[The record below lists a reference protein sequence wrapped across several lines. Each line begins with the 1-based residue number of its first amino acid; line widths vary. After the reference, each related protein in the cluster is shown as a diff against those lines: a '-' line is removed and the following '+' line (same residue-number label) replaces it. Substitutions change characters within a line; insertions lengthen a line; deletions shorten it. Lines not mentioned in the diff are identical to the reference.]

1 MPIDLFG
8 FSIGR
13 KSKQPLSPESGTG
26 EKKVAKSFA
35 PPDYDDGAVS
45 VSGGGY
51 FGSYVDFEGSIKTEI
66 DLIHK
71 YRDMANHAE
80 IEQAIDDITN
90 DAIVYDDKKQSVSI
104 VLDELDLPDSIKDK
118 ITTEFDEILKL
129 LQFKKRGYEIFRKW
143 YIDSRLYYHI
153 ILDEKNAKKG
163 IAELRPID
171 STKIRKVRKINRGN
185 TPAGSVDTQL
195 VESIEEFYVYSEQ
208 SHNSNGTEGIKI
220 ALDSISYIHS
230 GLYDSSKKRVLGYLH
245 KAIKPINQLRMIE
258 DAVVIYRISRA
269 PERRIFY
276 VDVGNLPKQK
286 AEQYLRDTM
295 NRFRNKLVYDSATGE
310 IRDDKRHMS
319 MLEDF
324 WMPRREGGRG
334 TEISTLDGGQNL
346 GEMEDVEYFKKKLYR
361 SLNIPSTRLEADNG
375 FNMGRSAEITRDE
388 LKFFKFVER
397 LRIKFT
403 ELFLNCLRVQ
413 LIVKGIITED
423 DWNKIAQDID
433 FHFVKDSYYTEL
445 KDSEVLKER
454 LESLQQMDEY
464 IGKYYSIEH
473 IRRNI
478 LKQTDE
484 DMKLIDSQIKQEKD
498 SGLHGNEEEDQF

>member
-1 MPIDLFG
+1 MYDA
-8 FSIGR
+8 GR
-13 KSKQPLSPESGTG
+13 
-26 EKKVAKSFA
+26 
-35 PPDYDDGAVS
+35 
-45 VSGGGY
+45 
-51 FGSYVDFEGSIKTEI
+51 
-66 DLIHK
+66 
-71 YRDMANHAE
+71 
-80 IEQAIDDITN
+80 
-90 DAIVYDDKKQSVSI
+90 
-104 VLDELDLPDSIKDK
+104 
-118 ITTEFDEILKL
+118 
-129 LQFKKRGYEIFRKW
+129 
-143 YIDSRLYYHI
+143 
-153 ILDEKNAKKG
+153 
-163 IAELRPID
+163 
-171 STKIRKVRKINRGN
+171 
-185 TPAGSVDTQL
+185 
-195 VESIEEFYVYSEQ
+195 
-208 SHNSNGTEGIKI
+208 
-220 ALDSISYIHS
+220 
-230 GLYDSSKKRVLGYLH
+230 KRVLGHLH
-245 KAIKPINQLRMIE
+245 KAMKPLNQVRMIE

-276 VDVGNLPKQK
+276 VDVGNLPKNK

-295 NRFRNKLVYDSATGE
+295 NRFRNKLVYDNATGE

-319 MLEDF
+319 MMEDF

-413 LIVKGIITED
+413 LIVKGIVTED

-445 KDSEVLKER
+445 KDGEILKER
-454 LESLQQMDEY
+454 LEALQQMDEY
-464 IGKYYSIEH
+464 IGKYYSVEH

-484 DMKLIDSQIKQEKD
+484 EMKLIDSQIKQEKD
-498 SGLHGNEEEDQF
+498 SGLHGNEEEQY